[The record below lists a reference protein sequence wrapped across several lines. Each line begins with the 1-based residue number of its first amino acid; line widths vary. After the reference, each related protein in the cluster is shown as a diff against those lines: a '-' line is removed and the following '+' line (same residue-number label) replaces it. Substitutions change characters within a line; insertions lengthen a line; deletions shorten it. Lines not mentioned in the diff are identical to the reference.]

1 MFIKKALTEMLG
13 TFSEP
18 LITRWR
24 PVPVEYEDV
33 AASSLWAFTT
43 GFTKKETAIA
53 TNIIAKVAF
62 MI

>member
-1 MFIKKALTEMLG
+1 MLG

-18 LITRWR
+18 FITRFS

-33 AASSLWAFTT
+33 AAASLWALTS

-62 MI
+62 II